1 MPLSSAQY
9 QAMRESRGGFV
20 AGSSPCRFSHEK
32 GHKQESGHPHKP
44 RILLLLLLR
53 STTVVAPPISACDDK
68 CRCHSRNA
76 EGPAMCAHFCWNR
89 CSHRWLLRH
98 RLRSSW
104 QTHAMCASDTA
115 GKRARIPSKASSGRS
130 NKDIQ
135 QHSAAL
141 SSILSTCL
149 LPMHRRFRN
158 MFFSTVDS
166 QRGRQPTP
174 QKKQLNS
181 SQLILQFATE
191 NSAHR
196 VALPSCSFSPLSL
209 SQSLSFSPSLLLPNC
224 RQWKTVSPLPLCQN

>member
-1 MPLSSAQY
+1 
-9 QAMRESRGGFV
+9 MRELRGGFV

-44 RILLLLLLR
+44 RILLLLLLLR
-53 STTVVAPPISACDDK
+53 STTVIAPPISACDDK

-76 EGPAMCAHFCWNR
+76 EGPAMRAHFCWNR

-158 MFFSTVDS
+158 MFFTTVDS

-196 VALPSCSFSPLSL
+196 VVLPSCYCSLLSL
-209 SQSLSFSPSLLLPNC
+209 SQSLSFSPSLSLTSKLSPMEN
-224 RQWKTVSPLPLCQN
+224 TVSPLPLCQT